1 MSAET
6 GFATGARELIDLV
19 AGTTYLTPEMR
30 ALDMSDA
37 LDVLNNAH
45 RGMDNFY
52 NEPLPARRVCSL
64 AGEQGDV
71 PSSIR
76 QRYILTIV
84 EYYLGN
90 GYGVSVA
97 AEPYYFEILTRFSSQ
112 AAGIALR
119 LFLDPIFSSL
129 PATSVGRFQW
139 ATSSTSSTQS

>member
-1 MSAET
+1 VSAEI
-6 GFATGARELIDLV
+6 GFATAARELIDLV
-19 AGTTYLTPEMR
+19 DGTTYLTPEMR
-30 ALDMSDA
+30 ALGMSDA
-37 LDVLNNAH
+37 LDALNNAH

-52 NEPLPARRVCSL
+52 NEPVPARRVWSP

-84 EYYLGN
+84 EYYLEN

-97 AEPYYFEILTRFSSQ
+97 AEPYYFEMLTRFSSQ

-129 PATSVGRFQW
+129 PATSVGRVQW
-139 ATSSTSSTQS
+139 ATFLTQS